1 MDDVNTKG
9 KIKKTKGKAL
19 IIIFSMLI
27 IIIGFGYWKFFSL
40 QGVPKGE
47 LIQTVKSPDGKYLI
61 KTYFHNAGSLSA
73 DAVRGELVN
82 LNTDSAENIYWNYPD
97 ADPYIEWLNKDSV
110 RIGDQ
115 TLDISKKETYDW
127 RDDDNHI
134 KEMPKQFIK

>member
-19 IIIFSMLI
+19 IIIFSILV

-97 ADPYIEWLNKDSV
+97 ADPYIEWVNKDSV

-127 RDDDNHI
+127 RD
-134 KEMPKQFIK
+134 

>member
-19 IIIFSMLI
+19 IIIFSMLV

-97 ADPYIEWLNKDSV
+97 ADPYIEWVNKDSV

-115 TLDISKKETYDW
+115 ALDISKKETYDW

>member
-19 IIIFSMLI
+19 IIIFSMLV

-97 ADPYIEWLNKDSV
+97 ADPYIEWVNKDSV

-115 TLDISKKETYDW
+115 TL
-127 RDDDNHI
+127 
-134 KEMPKQFIK
+134 

>member
-19 IIIFSMLI
+19 IIIFSILV

-97 ADPYIEWLNKDSV
+97 ADPYIEWVNKDSV